1 MNRDKMKK
9 NRWRE
14 FQGQDVTAATLTA
27 GQVRV
32 ISLLPTENIDD
43 RRDEQY
49 AALKFRF
56 RLKKSSAEAYMRL
69 QESYQEAICA
79 TQQYSQKMVSHV

>member
-1 MNRDKMKK
+1 MKREKMNK
-9 NRWRE
+9 NRCRE

-27 GQVRV
+27 DQVRV

-56 RLKKSSAEAYMRL
+56 RLKKSSAEAYMML
-69 QESYQEAICA
+69 QESYQEAIC
-79 TQQYSQKMVSHV
+79 TT